1 VIDDNEV
8 GSQLVLVLAENN
20 EERITNR
27 TKFNKPITSR
37 LVNVIDMKFF
47 RKELKKSQKLIMTH
61 KSNIEKGKTWR

>member
-61 KSNIEKGKTWR
+61 KSNIEKGKT